1 MTTFI
6 DTTALQQ
13 MEQRKRAMLVNS
25 IGGFKFI
32 SLIGTKDI
40 NNNTNLAI
48 FSSLFHLGANPA
60 LIGFIMRPDSV
71 DRHTLSNILSTKV
84 YTINHVNGNI
94 YKQAHQTSARYEEE
108 VSEFDATGL
117 TTEYKNDF
125 AAPFVKESNI
135 QMGVVF
141 KERIDLIINGTI
153 LIIGEITQLYYPSD
167 CICEDG
173 FIDIEKANSITCAG
187 LDSYHSTKRIARLS
201 YAKPDEET
209 KIITAPFV
217 A

>member
-6 DTTALQQ
+6 DTAALQQ

-32 SLIGTKDI
+32 SLIGTKDN

-71 DRHTLSNILSTKV
+71 DRHTLSNILSTNV
-84 YTINHVNGNI
+84 YTINHVNENI
-94 YKQAHQTSARYEEE
+94 YKQAHQTSARYEQEI
-108 VSEFDATGL
+108 SEFDATGL

-125 AAPFVKESNI
+125 AAPFVQESNI
-135 QMGVVF
+135 QMGVIF
-141 KERIDLIINGTI
+141 KERIDLTINGTI

-187 LDSYHSTKRIARLS
+187 LDSYHSTKRLARLS

-217 A
+217 E